1 MSYVNAKSLTKRFGD
16 NTVFEDIEFSI
27 EKGEFITLLGPS
39 GCGKSTL
46 LSLLAG
52 VTVPT
57 QGSIELLGKAI
68 NQFNNSK
75 RDRFRADHIGYI
87 FQNFNLL
94 PYLSPIENVTLG
106 CQFSKQ
112 RQKKALENIQ
122 AILELSN
129 SSMNHVIRVTIYVTD
144 ITAGK
149 IINEI
154 YSSFFS
160 EILPVREMIE
170 VRALPLGAQIEISVI
185 AERKL

>member
-1 MSYVNAKSLTKRFGD
+1 MKQIINDKVASAPAILSQAIESSGFIFLSGQIGA
-16 NTVFEDIEFSI
+16 DINWKLVEGGI
-27 EKGEFITLLGPS
+27 KNET
-39 GCGKSTL
+39 
-46 LSLLAG
+46 
-52 VTVPT
+52 
-57 QGSIELLGKAI
+57 
-68 NQFNNSK
+68 
-75 RDRFRADHIGYI
+75 
-87 FQNFNLL
+87 
-94 PYLSPIENVTLG
+94 
-106 CQFSKQ
+106 
-112 RQKKALENIQ
+112 KKALENIQ